1 MPRRLMSVS
10 LLAVL
15 AVVVVASP
23 TFSATG
29 DVRVFTAT
37 LTPQN
42 DTGATGFAEF
52 VLDADSLAVRIE
64 AQGLLPDEAHLQGL
78 RGFADSNRESVC
90 PTGAADRN
98 GDGVITGAEPE
109 SVSGPGLLPLL
120 PRTDEAS
127 SPRADEDG
135 VLRYA
140 RTFDLARETDEFVN
154 RFSRQV
160 AEGLDRFVVVQFGV
174 DLDGDGRIGRNRE
187 FYALASCGELE
198 AVPQGGV
205 DAGGGGTAGV
215 ERVDLLALGGAL
227 VTAAIALAW
236 AVVRRRAV
244 NSP

>member
-1 MPRRLMSVS
+1 MPSRLMSVS
-10 LLAVL
+10 LLSVL
-15 AVVVVASP
+15 AVVLIAPP
-23 TFSATG
+23 TLAATG

-37 LTPQN
+37 LTSQN
-42 DTGATGFAEF
+42 DTGASGFAEF

-64 AQGLLPDEAHLQGL
+64 AEGLLPDEAHLQGL

-90 PTGAADRN
+90 PTGAADSN
-98 GDGVITGAEPE
+98 GDGVITGAEAE
-109 SVSGPGLLPLL
+109 SAAGPGLLPLL

-140 RTFDLARETDEFVN
+140 RVFDLAEETDEFVN

-160 AEGLDRFVVVQFGV
+160 AEGLDRFVVVQAGV
-174 DLDGDGRIGRNRE
+174 DLNGDGRLRGDRE
-187 FYALASCGELE
+187 SFGLASCGELG
-198 AVPQGGV
+198 AAPQGGV
-205 DAGGGGTAGV
+205 DVGGGGTAGV
-215 ERVDLLALGGAL
+215 ERVDVLALGGAL
-227 VTAAIALAW
+227 VTAALALAW